1 MALQRRGQDG
11 KGPRSYGVTQAFLQK
26 PKVRGPWQASC
37 YDTGARA
44 SLGQK
49 EGDILTGQMWAGFLG

>member
-11 KGPRSYGVTQAFLQK
+11 KAPRSYGVT
-26 PKVRGPWQASC
+26 RHSSRNHGPGDHGRPAC

-49 EGDILTGQMWAGFLG
+49 EGDILTGQIWAGFLG